1 MDECGVALMCFL
13 WAGAIQVQPHCCAIG
28 LPRTSIVVMEGI
40 AAAFVTGVA
49 VGLGLGYRLCPSRAP
64 QPDIRRVRDDPDVEH
79 RRRRDIPTSSRGGAC
94 TDWQYQLTP
103 VSGLDEGVRTTT
115 WRSMAWGH
123 SEVLEVLLAEGES
136 QVEICSADGKAW
148 IVNFERMEQR
158 STSSSRVRPV
168 RRRLLGEE

>member
-1 MDECGVALMCFL
+1 MHCLDSMQKRAAECG
-13 WAGAIQVQPHCCAIG
+13 AID

-64 QPDIRRVRDDPDVEH
+64 QSDIPRVLDDPALEE

-94 TDWQYQLTP
+94 TDWQYQL
-103 VSGLDEGVRTTT
+103 SSADGLDQGARTTI

-123 SEVLEVLLAEGES
+123 SEVLEHLLAEGES
-136 QVEICSADGKAW
+136 EVEITIADGKGW
-148 IVNFERMEQR
+148 IVNFDRMEQR
-158 STSSSRVRPV
+158 STSSNRVRPV
-168 RRRLLGEE
+168 RRRLLCDE